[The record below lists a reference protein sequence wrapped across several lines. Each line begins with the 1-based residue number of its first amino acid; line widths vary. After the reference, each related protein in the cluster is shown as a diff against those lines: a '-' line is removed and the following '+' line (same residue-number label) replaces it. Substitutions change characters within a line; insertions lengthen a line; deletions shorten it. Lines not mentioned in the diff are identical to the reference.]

1 MVKYKINNIFKDNH
15 SLNDILVSVL
25 KVELYKKYKVICKNH
40 KSELPSNC
48 THYSQMERS
57 S

>member
-1 MVKYKINNIFKDNH
+1 MVKYKVNNIFKENK
-15 SLNDILVSVL
+15 SLNEIITRVL
-25 KVELYKKYKVICKNH
+25 KVELYKKYKAICKIQ

-57 S
+57 N